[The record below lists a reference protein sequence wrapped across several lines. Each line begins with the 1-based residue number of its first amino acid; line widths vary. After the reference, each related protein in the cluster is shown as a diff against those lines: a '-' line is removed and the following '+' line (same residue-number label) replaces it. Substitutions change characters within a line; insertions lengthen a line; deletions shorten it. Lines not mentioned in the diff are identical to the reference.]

1 MDFLLLTQNP
11 FGIGILLVGL
21 LILIRKVGDIIWV
34 IAVSIIAKSLSKNG
48 YDVAIDK
55 KGVNLVRS
63 KSSYSR
69 ETREKS

>member
-11 FGIGILLVGL
+11 LGIGILLVLL

-34 IAVSIIAKSLSKNG
+34 IAVSIIAKSLSKGG

-55 KGVNLVRS
+55 EGVNLVRS

-69 ETREKS
+69 KTK